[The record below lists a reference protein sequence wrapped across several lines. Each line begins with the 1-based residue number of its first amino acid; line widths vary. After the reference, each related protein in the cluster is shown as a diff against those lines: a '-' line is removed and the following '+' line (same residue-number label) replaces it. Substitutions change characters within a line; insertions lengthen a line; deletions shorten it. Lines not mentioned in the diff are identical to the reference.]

1 MSNVILRR
9 DEVERRTGYKH
20 TTIYKKMADGEFPQ
34 SIRLGARAVGWVE
47 SEVEAWLKAKINARD
62 GVAA

>member
-20 TTIYKKMADGEFPQ
+20 TTIYKKMADGEFPPVHPPRG
-34 SIRLGARAVGWVE
+34 SRCRLGRKRG
-47 SEVEAWLKAKINARD
+47 
-62 GVAA
+62 

>member
-47 SEVEAWLKAKINARD
+47 SEVEAWLKAKINERD